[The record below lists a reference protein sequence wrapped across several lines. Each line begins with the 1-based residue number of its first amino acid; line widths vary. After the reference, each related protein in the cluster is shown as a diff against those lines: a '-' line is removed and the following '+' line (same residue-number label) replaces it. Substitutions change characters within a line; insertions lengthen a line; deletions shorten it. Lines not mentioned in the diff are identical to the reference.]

1 MKLYHM
7 NALFRCF
14 VSHLLYAVVM
24 SCRQLQKIGV
34 EKNDHYP
41 DGVYKIY
48 PTGSQPIMT
57 YCDMSRDGGGWT
69 LLVSSHTNSWTAQ
82 NVQLRN
88 ADSPK
93 LNEDYSILQY
103 ADNIK
108 DNINVAGSKFEYRL
122 EAQSRGNVNADNIMC
137 SLQLSGSKICQRL
150 ILKNCCAWQEM
161 SGKSMGNSIRGM
173 PALRLKLV

>member
-7 NALFRCF
+7 NLLFSCF
-14 VSHLLYAVVM
+14 VLHLIFAVVM
-24 SCRQLQKIGV
+24 SCRQLQKIGMK
-34 EKNDHYP
+34 KNHHYP

-82 NVQLRN
+82 NVKLRN

-93 LNEDYSILQY
+93 LNDDYSILQY
-103 ADNIK
+103 ADGIK

-122 EAQSRGNVNADNIMC
+122 EAQSRGNYNGDTNEYLKQPFDN
-137 SLQLSGSKICQRL
+137 L
-150 ILKNCCAWQEM
+150 
-161 SGKSMGNSIRGM
+161 
-173 PALRLKLV
+173 